1 MRVRNYLIIF
11 IRYWILLLQHR
22 PVTTIPSWTG
32 APVCSPRSTAIGI
45 QANGNDAS
53 ELALSSEKPNF
64 FVCIIGARVPLPDIL
79 LDACASAYP
88 DIFKKEG
95 RPECI

>member
-1 MRVRNYLIIF
+1 LDIVIAIQTRNNHSKLD
-11 IRYWILLLQHR
+11 WG
-22 PVTTIPSWTG
+22 S
-32 APVCSPRSTAIGI
+32 PVCSPRSTAIGI

-64 FVCIIGARVPLPDIL
+64 SVCIIGAHVPLPDIL

-88 DIFKKEG
+88 KIFKKEG